1 MKTHK
6 NILLLFFFIAQLVSA
21 QVMNVFSSDGQVQ
34 QFQVSE
40 IDSITF
46 GSTAGTL
53 TWIGHASVRI
63 TTNEGV
69 VIYIDP
75 YAGNDYA
82 EPADIILVSH
92 GHSDHNQVGK
102 VTQKEGCQIFSG
114 NSADVGGT
122 KMSAGDSVNVAS
134 IAIKAVEAYNDHHP
148 KGTGIGFVIEINGIK
163 IYHSGDTSKV
173 PEMAELEPLHL
184 DYAMLCIDGVYNMGP
199 AEAMEAAELIKAKKV
214 IPIHIAPPGASEAT
228 KQENIAKFNPA
239 GKLVLKEGDTIYL

>member
-1 MKTHK
+1 MKTSK
-6 NILLLFFFIAQLVSA
+6 NIILLFFFMAQLVSA
-21 QVMNVFSSDGQVQ
+21 QVMNVFSGDGQVQ

-63 TTNEGV
+63 KTNEGV

-75 YAGNDYA
+75 YAGSDYG

-102 VTQKEGCQIFSG
+102 VTQKQGCQIFSG
-114 NSADVGGT
+114 NGANVGGT
-122 KMSAGDSVNVAS
+122 KMSAGDSVNVAG
-134 IAIKAVEAYNDHHP
+134 IAIKAVEAYNNNHP
-148 KGTGIGFVIEINGIK
+148 KGTGVGFVIEINGVK

-173 PEMAELEPLHL
+173 PEMAELEALRL
-184 DYAMLCIDGVYNMGP
+184 DYAMLCIDGVYNMSA

-214 IPIHIAPPGASEAT
+214 IPIHVAPSNASEAT
-228 KQENIAKFNPA
+228 KQANIAKFNPA
-239 GKLVLKEGDTIYL
+239 GKLILKEGETIYL

>member
-1 MKTHK
+1 MKTSK
-6 NILLLFFFIAQLVSA
+6 NAMLLFFFMSQLASA
-21 QVMNVFSSDGQVQ
+21 QVMNVFSSNGQVQ

-53 TWIGHASVRI
+53 TWLGHASVRI
-63 TTNEGV
+63 KTNEGV
-69 VIYIDP
+69 VIYVDP
-75 YAGNDYA
+75 YAGTDYA

-122 KMSAGDSVNVAS
+122 KLSAGDSVNVAG
-134 IAIKAVEAYNDHHP
+134 IAIKAVEAYNSHHP
-148 KGTGIGFVIEINGIK
+148 KGTGVGFVIEINGIK

-173 PEMAELEPLHL
+173 PEMAELEALHL

-214 IPIHIAPPGASEAT
+214 IPIHVAPPGTSEAT